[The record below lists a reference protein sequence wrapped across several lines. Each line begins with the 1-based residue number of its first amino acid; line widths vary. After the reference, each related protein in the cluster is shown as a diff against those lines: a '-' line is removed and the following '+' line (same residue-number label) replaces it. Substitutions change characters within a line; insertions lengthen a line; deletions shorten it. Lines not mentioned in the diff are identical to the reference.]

1 MRRAKIAAAA
11 YQPPV
16 IPVPVYLP
24 APEPWEGCTEAGEPE
39 LPPRKPGAPTFDEI
53 RDVVCNH
60 YGVSWDQVRSERREH
75 KYMIPRHV
83 ISWLAYTM
91 TLATFPL
98 LGRLLDRDHTT
109 ILHSI
114 AEAVPKRMD
123 RDPEF
128 ATTVRLLR
136 AKLEDGR

>member
-1 MRRAKIAAAA
+1 
-11 YQPPV
+11 
-16 IPVPVYLP
+16 
-24 APEPWEGCTEAGEPE
+24 
-39 LPPRKPGAPTFDEI
+39 
-53 RDVVCNH
+53 
-60 YGVSWDQVRSERREH
+60 
-75 KYMIPRHV
+75 MIPRHV